1 MAERYIL
8 ITGASKGIG
17 RAAALHLDK
26 LGFHVLAG
34 VRKLSDGEALC
45 REASARLRPIQI
57 DVTDPALIASAAQQ
71 ITQIVGDVGLYG
83 LVNNAGIAVAAPLEF
98 IPLDDLR
105 WQLEVNVVG
114 QVAVTQAFIPLL
126 RQARGRIVNISSI
139 GGLVSGKIIGPYH
152 ASKYALE
159 ALNDALRQELK
170 PWGIEVVAIQPGEIA
185 TPIWDTATQMGDAI
199 GLKMPAQWQTL
210 YGQEVEATRQRAFAA
225 AKNGAAPELVAQSIG
240 HALTAPRPRTRY
252 LVGRDAQF
260 VGTIIV
266 NLSARLRDRLM
277 AMR

>member
-34 VRKLSDGEALC
+34 VRKLADGEALC
-45 REASARLRPIQI
+45 REASNRLRPIQI
-57 DVTDPALIASAAQQ
+57 DVTDPTLIASAAQQ
-71 ITQIVGDVGLYG
+71 ITQIVGDAGLYG

-159 ALNDALRQELK
+159 ALNDALRMELQ
-170 PWGIEVVAIQPGEIA
+170 PWGIEVVAIEPGEIA
-185 TPIWDTATQMGDAI
+185 TPIWDTATQIGDTLAA
-199 GLKMPAQWQTL
+199 KMSPEANTL
-210 YGQEVEATRQRAFAA
+210 YGKEIQGARDRA
-225 AKNGAAPELVAQSIG
+225 AKAAKTGAPPEIVAEAIG

>member
-1 MAERYIL
+1 MAERYVL

-26 LGFHVLAG
+26 LGFHVFAG
-34 VRKLSDGEALC
+34 VRKLADGEALC
-45 REASARLRPIQI
+45 REASNRLRPIQI
-57 DVTDPALIASAAQQ
+57 DVTDPTLIASASQQ
-71 ITQIVGDVGLYG
+71 IKQIVGEAGLYG

-98 IPLDDLR
+98 IPVEDLR

-139 GGLVSGKIIGPYH
+139 GGLVSGKIVGPYH

-159 ALNDALRQELK
+159 AINDALRQELK

-210 YGQEVEATRQRAFAA
+210 DGQEVEATRQRAFAA
-225 AKNGAAPELVAQSIG
+225 AKNGAAPELVAQAIG

-266 NLSARLRDRLM
+266 NLSARRRDRLM